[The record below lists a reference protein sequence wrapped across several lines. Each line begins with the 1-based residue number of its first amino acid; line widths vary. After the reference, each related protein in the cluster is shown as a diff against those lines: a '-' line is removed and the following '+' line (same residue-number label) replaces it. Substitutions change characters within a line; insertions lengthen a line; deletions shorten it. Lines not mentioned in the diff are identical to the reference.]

1 MMPLLRYLANSFPM
15 MPQFSVSD
23 ANETAEDLARM
34 NGDQLNDFVASL
46 MDRYPTLGEDIMVKL
61 EHSLIDKD
69 IKEFE
74 GGN

>member
-1 MMPLLRYLANSFPM
+1 